1 MTKISIIHYLYPI
14 RQNQIVNHM
23 KTKALLFAL
32 FFALLFIGCK
42 STKPKKANQ
51 LNSVSTSNNI
61 TINEV
66 QLLNNIK
73 ILASDS
79 LEGRGFSKPGNYKAQ
94 QLIANEFKR
103 LQLATV
109 LENGY
114 IQEFTTTYKGVRR
127 QRMFPVK
134 GKDKNDTNVPDTTV
148 VGGNVIGM
156 IKGKSDNVIV
166 ITGHHDHLGIRNG
179 KIYNGADDDASGTAA
194 VITIADYFKDKT
206 PNHTLIFATVD
217 AEEAGMHGSSY
228 LVKNFPLGKENIVLN
243 VNMDMIAHNDKN
255 ELYACGLFHY
265 PQLKEPL
272 TKVKSSIDLLSGHDN
287 PNDKTMQNWTNSS
300 DHRSF
305 HKEKIP
311 FIYFGVEDHKDYHKD
326 TDTFENINQEF
337 YVEAVKLIIQSIE
350 NYDTF
355 LKTN

>member
-1 MTKISIIHYLYPI
+1 MKIIKLLL
-14 RQNQIVNHM
+14 
-23 KTKALLFAL
+23 ALLIITACNSNQSKETKNL
-32 FFALLFIGCK
+32 NLNKKTSTIQIDK
-42 STKPKKANQ
+42 SRTLRN
-51 LNSVSTSNNI
+51 V
-61 TINEV
+61 
-66 QLLNNIK
+66 K

-79 LEGRGFSKPGNYKAQ
+79 LEGRGFTKPGNYKAQ

-109 LENGY
+109 LDTGY
-114 IQEFTTTYKGVRR
+114 IQEFTTTYKGKRR

-134 GKDKNDTNVPDTTV
+134 GKDKNDANVADTTV

-156 IKGKSDNVIV
+156 IKGKSNKVIV
-166 ITGHHDHLGIRNG
+166 ITGHHDHLGIRKG

-194 VITIADYFKDKT
+194 VIAIADYFKDKT
-206 PNHTLIFATVD
+206 PNHTLVFATVD
-217 AEEAGMHGSSY
+217 AEEAGMHGSAY

-243 VNMDMIAHNDKN
+243 INMDMISRNDKN

-265 PQLKEPL
+265 PNLREPL
-272 TKVKSSIDLLSGHDN
+272 TKVNSTINLISGHDN
-287 PNDKTMQNWTNSS
+287 PNDKSQDNWTNSS

-337 YVEAVKLIIQSIE
+337 YIKAIKLITEAVE

-355 LKTN
+355 LKE

>member
-1 MTKISIIHYLYPI
+1 MIAYFDVKELNQKKKISSI
-14 RQNQIVNHM
+14 QIDKNR
-23 KTKALLFAL
+23 TLRNL
-32 FFALLFIGCK
+32 
-42 STKPKKANQ
+42 
-51 LNSVSTSNNI
+51 
-61 TINEV
+61 
-66 QLLNNIK
+66 K

-79 LEGRGFSKPGNYKAQ
+79 LEGRGFTKPGNYKAQ

-109 LENGY
+109 LDSGY
-114 IQEFTTTYKGVRR
+114 IQEFTTTYKGKRR

-134 GKDKNDTNVPDTTV
+134 GKDRNDANVADTTV

-156 IKGKSDNVIV
+156 IKGKSNKVIV

-194 VITIADYFKDKT
+194 VIAIADYFKDKT
-206 PNHTLIFATVD
+206 PNHTLVFATVD
-217 AEEAGMHGSSY
+217 AEEAGMHGSAY

-243 VNMDMIAHNDKN
+243 INMDMISRNDKN

-265 PQLKEPL
+265 PNLREPL
-272 TKVKSSIDLLSGHDN
+272 TKVNSTINLISGHDN
-287 PNDKTMQNWTNSS
+287 PNDKSQDNWTNSS

-326 TDTFENINQEF
+326 TDTFDRINQEF
-337 YVEAVKLIIQSIE
+337 YIKAIKLITEAVE

-355 LKTN
+355 LME

>member
-1 MTKISIIHYLYPI
+1 
-14 RQNQIVNHM
+14 M
-23 KTKALLFAL
+23 KSNAL
-32 FFALLFIGCK
+32 FTLSFLIAIFIGCD
-42 STKPKKANQ
+42 STKNENSAQ
-51 LNSVSTSNNI
+51 LNTPNTKGSIKIDRT
-61 TINEV
+61 

-79 LEGRGFSKPGNYKAQ
+79 LEGRGFTKPGNYKAQ
-94 QLIANEFKR
+94 QLIAREFKR
-103 LQLATV
+103 LQLTTT
-109 LENGY
+109 LEAGY
-114 IQEFTTTYKGVRR
+114 IQEFTTTYKGKRR

-134 GKDKNDTNVPDTTV
+134 GKEKNDANVPDTTV

-156 IKGKSDNVIV
+156 VKGKSDKVIV

-194 VITIADYFKDKT
+194 VIAIADYFKDKT
-206 PNHTLIFATVD
+206 PNHTLVFATVD
-217 AEEAGMHGSSY
+217 AEEAGMHGSAY

-243 VNMDMIAHNDKN
+243 VNMDMISRNDKN

-265 PQLKEPL
+265 PALREPL
-272 TKVKSSIDLLSGHDN
+272 TTINSTIHLISGHDD
-287 PNDKTMQNWTNSS
+287 PNDKTQQNWTNSS

-337 YVEAVKLIIQSIE
+337 YIEAVKLIIQAVE
-350 NYDTF
+350 NYDAF
-355 LKTN
+355 LK

>member
-1 MTKISIIHYLYPI
+1 
-14 RQNQIVNHM
+14 M
-23 KTKALLFAL
+23 KTKALFFAL
-32 FFALLFIGCK
+32 FFTLFYIGCK
-42 STKPKKANQ
+42 STEPKKANQ
-51 LNSVSTSNNI
+51 LNSVSTSKNI
-61 TINEV
+61 TIDEA

-156 IKGKSDNVIV
+156 IKGKSDKVIV
-166 ITGHHDHLGIRNG
+166 ITGHHDHLGIRDG

-206 PNHTLIFATVD
+206 PNHTLVFATVD
-217 AEEAGMHGSSY
+217 AEEAGMHGSAY

-243 VNMDMIAHNDKN
+243 VNMDMIAHND
-255 ELYACGLFHY
+255 
-265 PQLKEPL
+265 
-272 TKVKSSIDLLSGHDN
+272 
-287 PNDKTMQNWTNSS
+287 
-300 DHRSF
+300 
-305 HKEKIP
+305 
-311 FIYFGVEDHKDYHKD
+311 
-326 TDTFENINQEF
+326 
-337 YVEAVKLIIQSIE
+337 
-350 NYDTF
+350 
-355 LKTN
+355 